1 MDTSKRNSTST
12 IDIRELNALSQ
23 LCLTASR
30 RHSEPD
36 LPDSPTDDEISSP
49 TTPISHEAPYSLT
62 SQPHASDISVLQ
74 SKVSLSAPT
83 KPKNVRASTF
93 AAPSVSSVNDPPALK
108 TTPSH
113 SRLCRYFCS
122 EENGSLCPSKQKAT
136 ETDQSANTSAPPPK
150 SRSFKRSLFSK
161 KRRPTSLVVTTKGFD
176 DSTSSQQ
183 AVSHARNVTSDA
195 NSVATPSLDR
205 SSSNSSTLSSHGSF
219 QSDRYGNKVDIPLL
233 DSDSVSETTTSWT
246 DSTVATSIVYNS
258 APVSAAS
265 SPKLSPVE
273 SQRKG
278 IFTKRSH
285 TQPAISID
293 VSSPKTNKGGIKA
306 AIRYK
311 RETAVLKREAKAI
324 QIWKAGT
331 MALLEAGPTQVAMEH
346 YKSPE
351 KIEKDALMRRFIIQE
366 IYTTEKSY
374 LKNLL
379 IVKTKFMDPMVEAAK
394 LGSPLVRSQDLPIL
408 FAHLDDA
415 TNISS
420 KIIKRFEHYKEY
432 SGMLW
437 RQSPLRV
444 GKIFIDLND
453 EMGCYVKYALDYHSL
468 EKALKRAVRNVEYQ
482 KFNQDSINNLETNRM
497 GLADYLIMPI
507 QRATRYGLLLKDLK
521 KHTDVNNPDYN
532 DLDVAIKMINALAI
546 AMNHAQKRN

>member
-346 YKSPE
+346 YKVFNE
-351 KIEKDALMRRFIIQE
+351 
-366 IYTTEKSY
+366 TT
-374 LKNLL
+374 
-379 IVKTKFMDPMVEAAK
+379 K
-394 LGSPLVRSQDLPIL
+394 L
-408 FAHLDDA
+408 
-415 TNISS
+415 N
-420 KIIKRFEHYKEY
+420 
-432 SGMLW
+432 
-437 RQSPLRV
+437 
-444 GKIFIDLND
+444 
-453 EMGCYVKYALDYHSL
+453 
-468 EKALKRAVRNVEYQ
+468 
-482 KFNQDSINNLETNRM
+482 
-497 GLADYLIMPI
+497 
-507 QRATRYGLLLKDLK
+507 
-521 KHTDVNNPDYN
+521 
-532 DLDVAIKMINALAI
+532 
-546 AMNHAQKRN
+546 